1 MLEAAF
7 TLRLLHSP
15 SSPLA
20 SVGFPFLSALQ
31 CCISLFSFHLFQ
43 HFHISCYSEFSSL
56 APSPSLKVQPSF
68 LLSFLFL
75 VVSDLYFLHPSLHS
89 PQAVSK
95 STSLSRL
102 LLNIGAGDPGATF
115 RHCRRSRGAGHSQLQ
130 GETTIN
136 DRFSLFGDLID
147 N

>member
-75 VVSDLYFLHPSLHS
+75 VVSDLYFLRPSAHRLFLNPRPS
-89 PQAVSK
+89 PGCC
-95 STSLSRL
+95 STSAPVILEQPSDTVVARGEPVT
-102 LLNIGAGDPGATF
+102 LN
-115 RHCRRSRGAGHSQLQ
+115 CKV
-130 GETTIN
+130 
-136 DRFSLFGDLID
+136 RFIEVYLVM
-147 N
+147 